1 MKIKLPENIAETLG
15 VKEALDRLMEAF
27 KEAQATLDANPLT
40 DLVAKAYAFEAGLPS
55 SCASQ
60 LKIQIGGQGLVL
72 VAPDAE
78 TSEEVEATVEAT
90 TTKTRGSSW
99 GNTATL
105 DQIRAKA
112 SEIGF
117 NLPDPLP
124 RDREGKA
131 ALWAEM
137 EAKAAKAA

>member
-78 TSEEVEATVEAT
+78 ASEEVEAT

-117 NLPDPLP
+117 DLPDPLP